1 MKRVI
6 QFHKSFRITIA
17 VSAAIM
23 VASVAGLATMG
34 FNTGVDFQAGLKAN
48 VSFVP
53 PSMSLVFRGSGRM
66 ALEVAKAEAT
76 LTSYA
81 TTGETK
87 AYTFSFA
94 EYPTLKDISEGFST
108 VPGVWSSLMADGSI
122 SSKLLLGVSQSNP
135 ELGAEPKVLHYA
147 APGAV
152 PASVEKIREALAGFG
167 SVSIQRVG
175 GEGSFEYNI
184 RVQESDEATQSSSA
198 IVGKLTAEL
207 EKAFGENNILVNQA
221 DFVGAAFSKSLA
233 TQALLAT
240 LLAFCGILLYC
251 SVRYKPAYALGA
263 VLAIVHDALVMV
275 GFMVFTRM
283 EFNTLSIAAILTIV
297 GFSINDTIVVY
308 DRIREKI
315 SLNPGAS
322 FRENMNRGVTE
333 TLGRTFITNGTVFL
347 AVIALIVF
355 TTGTMRDFSVAILIG
370 EISGTYS
377 TIFIASAFV
386 TFWMDRAA
394 KRQTKLKATDAP
406 ASAFPA
412 KAK

>member
-6 QFHKSFRITIA
+6 QFHKSFRITIVISA
-17 VSAAIM
+17 VIVAASA
-23 VASVAGLATMG
+23 AGLATMG

-53 PSMSLVFRGSGRM
+53 PSMALSFSGSGRM
-66 ALEVAKAEAT
+66 ALEVGKAEAT

-87 AYTFSFA
+87 AYIFA
-94 EYPTLKDISEGFST
+94 FADYPTLKDVAEGFAM
-108 VPGVWSSLMADGSI
+108 VPGVSAQLKAGGSTA
-122 SSKLLLGVSQSNP
+122 SRLLLGASQSSP
-135 ELGAEPKVLHYA
+135 ELSASPKLLHYS

-152 PASVEKIREALAGFG
+152 PASVEKIREALSGFG
-167 SVSIQRVG
+167 SVSIQRIG
-175 GEGSFEYNI
+175 GEDSSDYNI
-184 RVQESDEATQSSSA
+184 RVQESDEAGQSSTA
-198 IVGKLTAEL
+198 IAGKMTDEL
-207 EKAFGENNILVNQA
+207 EKAFGQGNVLVNQA

-240 LLAFCGILLYC
+240 LLAFGGILLYC
-251 SVRYKPAYALGA
+251 SIRFKPAYALGA
-263 VLAIVHDALVMV
+263 ILAIVHDALVMV

-308 DRIREKI
+308 DRIREKVT
-315 SLNPGAS
+315 LNPSSS
-322 FRENMNRGVTE
+322 FRENVNRGVTE
-333 TLGRTFITNGTVFL
+333 TLGRTFITNGTLVL
-347 AVIALIVF
+347 AILALIIF
-355 TTGTMRDFSVAILIG
+355 TTGTMKDFAVAVLVG

-386 TFWMDRAA
+386 NFWMSASE
-394 KRQTKLKATDAP
+394 KRQAKLKAKESGAP
-406 ASAFPA
+406 AIQA
-412 KAK
+412 K